1 MNKNK
6 CALLSY
12 FHGVGDFAGLGLNGL
27 SDRYTWP
34 KKGAFPEF
42 DDISLEGS
50 NYEKNIQLKQV
61 SRNIFLANVDT
72 LKLAKYFV
80 SDWGGVR
87 SNRDKTLNKY
97 ISWINE
103 GKYPDTIGGIASYS
117 KLYSFYDPDMYAI
130 YDARVAVSLNMIQ
143 FIADKPCLFFPYLK
157 GRNRK
162 IEAIRVHPHLSKKT
176 LLSIG
181 FQEIKSCDVY
191 RKYNT
196 VLLNLLQGMP
206 KYYNL
211 YHLEMSLFADAEI
224 LADIALKKII

>member
-1 MNKNK
+1 M
-6 CALLSY
+6 A
-12 FHGVGDFAGLGLNGL
+12 
-27 SDRYTWP
+27 

-72 LKLAKYFV
+72 LKLAKYLV

-103 GKYPDTIGGIASYS
+103 GKYPDIIGGIASYS

-143 FIADKPCLFFPYLK
+143 FIADKPCLFFPILK
-157 GRNRK
+157 
-162 IEAIRVHPHLSKKT
+162 E
-176 LLSIG
+176 
-181 FQEIKSCDVY
+181 EIK
-191 RKYNT
+191 R
-196 VLLNLLQGMP
+196 
-206 KYYNL
+206 
-211 YHLEMSLFADAEI
+211 
-224 LADIALKKII
+224 